1 MRKTKILFC
10 LILIFGCLIIIDSTF
25 AIENSTAIQNHEN
38 TPKAIQSVESNDN
51 ISSSNYKTI
60 SKNIII
66 NDGKLHEYEN
76 TIFEDCHS
84 DLGGAIR
91 LVKGELIL
99 KNCIFK
105 NNYAYGHNTM
115 GGGAIFINKNCTAI
129 IINCT
134 FTNNR
139 ADNGNG
145 GALCIYGNN
154 VKITNCE
161 FTSNVENRNTTDQMG
176 YGGAI
181 YWDGINGELSHSTF
195 TLNVAKS
202 FAGALDVSRNAIN
215 FKVNNCVFSYN
226 KALENDG
233 GAISWGGRGGIIT
246 NSKFIKN
253 SAYEEGGAIESYT
266 TTSNI
271 TTVKID
277 NCLFDSNTA
286 QKAGGAI
293 YSGHSSYTINN
304 CVFQNNI
311 AGTTGGAIYDENELV
326 VKNSVFKSNKASW
339 GGCIYTK
346 AYLESINNKFN
357 HNYASICG
365 AGIYVYQGTSKITK
379 SSFNSNTAKI
389 HGGAIFITAGKV
401 SSSHNKFNKNTAN
414 DIGGAIYLYSG
425 DLSLSNSVFKSNHAK
440 NHAGSLYIEKGT
452 CNSKNNIYTGNNAK
466 NCGGSVYNGGKFI
479 TKNDHFKSNHA
490 TYGGAIYTK
499 GSLKSTNNYYTGN
512 KATYGG
518 GIYVYK
524 GSSTSTF
531 DVYYKNHAVTGG
543 GISVQKN
550 GKFKVSASCII
561 KNSATRHYSGINS
574 NGKTSAQNN
583 WWGHTSTAKKPLKKL
598 TDVKVSNW
606 LVLKLHSSKSK
617 VKSGKNCHITVD
629 LRFNQKN
636 KKVAKTLYPLK
647 VKFHKKHGK
656 IKNGKL
662 KNGVL
667 KAVFKKTSN
676 KKASLTADVLSIK
689 SKISI
694 K

>member
-1 MRKTKILFC
+1 MKKTKILFS
-10 LILIFGCLIIIDSTF
+10 LILILGCLIIIDSAF
-25 AIENSTAIQNHEN
+25 AIDNDTATHNHEN
-38 TPKAIQSVESNDN
+38 TAKTIQSIESNDN
-51 ISSSNYKTI
+51 ISSLSYETI
-60 SKNIII
+60 SQNIII
-66 NDGKLHEYEN
+66 NDGKLHKYEN

-99 KNCIFK
+99 KNCTFK
-105 NNYAYGHNTM
+105 NNYAEGHNSM
-115 GGGAIFINKNCTAI
+115 GGGAIFINRNCTAI
-129 IINCT
+129 IINCS
-134 FTNNR
+134 FINNR

-161 FTSNVENRNTTDQMG
+161 FTSNVENRSTGQDG

-195 TLNVAKS
+195 TSNVAKS
-202 FAGALDVSRNAIN
+202 FAGAVDVSRNAIN
-215 FKVNNCVFSYN
+215 FKVDNCVFSYN

-233 GAISWGGRGGIIT
+233 GAISWGGRGGVIT

-266 TTSNI
+266 TTSSI
-271 TTVKID
+271 TTVKIE

-286 QKAGGAI
+286 QLAGGAI
-293 YSGHSSYTINN
+293 YSGHSSYTINH
-304 CVFQNNI
+304 CLFENNI
-311 AGTTGGAIYDENELV
+311 AGTTGGAIYDENELI

-346 AYLESINNKFN
+346 AYLESINNQFN
-357 HNYASICG
+357 HNYATTCG
-365 AGIYVYQGTSKITK
+365 AGIYVYQGTSKISK
-379 SSFNSNTAKI
+379 STFNSNTAKI
-389 HGGAIFITAGKV
+389 HGGAIFITAGSV
-401 SSSHNKFNKNTAN
+401 TSSHNKFTKNSAN
-414 DIGGAIYLYSG
+414 NVGGAIYLYSG
-425 DLSLSNSVFKSNHAK
+425 VLSSSNSVFKSNHGRS
-440 NHAGSLYIEKGT
+440 NAGSLYIEKGT
-452 CNSKNNIYTGNNAK
+452 CNSKNNIYVGNTAK
-466 NCGGSVYNGGKFI
+466 NCGGCVYNGGKFI
-479 TKNDHFKSNHA
+479 SKNDQFKSNNAKYGGAVYTKGTLKSTFNYYAGNKA
-490 TYGGAIYTK
+490 TYGGAIY
-499 GSLKSTNNYYTGN
+499 
-512 KATYGG
+512 
-518 GIYVYK
+518 VYK
-524 GSSTSTF
+524 GSTTSTY

-543 GISVQKN
+543 GLSVQKN
-550 GKFKVSASCII
+550 GKLKVSASCII
-561 KNSATRHYSGINS
+561 KNSASRHYSGINS
-574 NGKTSAQNN
+574 NGKTTAQNN
-583 WWGHTSTAKKPLKKL
+583 WWGHTSTSKQSLNKF

-617 VKSGKNCHITVD
+617 VKTGKNCHVTVD

-647 VKFHKKHGK
+647 VNFHKKYGK
-656 IKNGKL
+656 INNGKL

-689 SKISI
+689 YKISI

>member
-10 LILIFGCLIIIDSTF
+10 LILIFGCLIIIDSAF
-25 AIENSTAIQNHEN
+25 AIENTTAIQNQEN
-38 TPKAIQSVESNDN
+38 TPKTIQSVESNDN
-51 ISSSNYKTI
+51 ISSPNYKTI
-60 SKNIII
+60 SQNIII

-84 DLGGAIR
+84 ELGGAIR

-105 NNYAYGHNTM
+105 NNYAYGHSTM

-129 IINCT
+129 ITNCT

-161 FTSNVENRNTTDQMG
+161 FTSNVENRNTTTLKG
-176 YGGAI
+176 FGGAI

-195 TLNVAKS
+195 TSNVAKS
-202 FAGALDVSRNAIN
+202 FAGAVDVSRNAIN
-215 FKVNNCVFSYN
+215 FKVDNCVFSYN

-253 SAYEEGGAIESYT
+253 SANEEGGAIESYT
-266 TTSNI
+266 TTPNI

-277 NCLFDSNTA
+277 NCLFDSNNA

-304 CVFQNNI
+304 CVFKNNV
-311 AGTTGGAIYDENELV
+311 AGTTGGAIYDENELF

-339 GGCIYTK
+339 GGCIYSK
-346 AYLESINNKFN
+346 AYLESTHNQFNN
-357 HNYASICG
+357 NYATICG

-379 SSFNSNTAKI
+379 STFNSNTAKI
-389 HGGAIFITAGKV
+389 HGGAIFIASGSVTSKG
-401 SSSHNKFNKNTAN
+401 NKFSKNSAN
-414 DIGGAIYLYSG
+414 SVGGGIYLYSG
-425 DLSLSNSVFKSNHAK
+425 DLSLSNSVFKYNHAK
-440 NHAGSLYIEKGT
+440 NHAGSLYIEEKGT
-452 CNSKNNIYTGNNAK
+452 CHSTNNIYAGNYAK
-466 NCGGSVYNGGKFI
+466 NCGGSVYSAGKFI
-479 TKNDHFKSNHA
+479 TKNDQFKSNHA
-490 TYGGAIYTK
+490 SYGGAVYSRGT
-499 GSLKSTNNYYTGN
+499 LKSANNFYAGN

-518 GIYVYK
+518 GVYVYK
-524 GSSTSTF
+524 KSFTSAF
-531 DVYYKNHAVTGG
+531 DVYYKNHAITGG

-550 GKFKVSASCII
+550 GKAKVSASCII
-561 KNSATRHYSGINS
+561 KNSASRHYPAINS
-574 NGKTSAQNN
+574 NGKTKAQNN
-583 WWGHTSTAKKPLKKL
+583 WWGHTSTSKKSLKKL
-598 TDVKVSNW
+598 TDVKVSRW
-606 LVLKLHSSKSK
+606 LVLKLHSSKS
-617 VKSGKNCHITVD
+617 GKKYYVTVD

-636 KKVAKTLYPLK
+636 KKVVKSLYPLK
-647 VKFHKKHGK
+647 VKFHKKYGK

-662 KNGVL
+662 KKGVL

-676 KKASLTADVLSIK
+676 KKASVTAEVLSIK
-689 SKISI
+689 SKIFI